1 MKTLVSIAVFAVL
14 TTTAIAEPVTIF
26 ISGNRSETPGLGIPA
41 ATTVIG
47 ADEIA
52 ESGASNL
59 YELFKNHNGI
69 QVSDT
74 SSGGGNA
81 TIDMRGF
88 GETSQSNV
96 AILINNQKIN
106 TTTDATVW
114 NLHTI
119 NIENIERIEIIR
131 GSSGVL
137 YGNQAVGGL
146 INIITKA
153 SMGNQSTVKQ
163 TIGSFNTK
171 ETQASIARTQRN
183 TINFGSISMGINAYK
198 KTSDGYRDHNSTDV
212 EKIDL
217 DLTFEKGVDKTH
229 FNLQSLNDHLE
240 TPGSLYANEI
250 LLNRKQSHSNF
261 DADFT
266 ENQTTTLTAT
276 HKTKLDSHSNL
287 DTSMRYQK
295 VHRTFLTSYRSGR
308 ETIPGHQYKE
318 TVEFSP
324 HITSNTSFGLAS
336 YGIDLISSSY
346 ELSTRFGPDT
356 NDQNIR
362 AAYGQLEYAVTPKL
376 SATYGARY
384 STVDNHIVRKDSS
397 LVTYGDVKNDDEV
410 FVNSL
415 GLNYTLNPNT
425 NIFIR
430 ADENFRF
437 AKIDEQTNTV
447 SGDIGLKNQTG
458 ISYELGGKF
467 IKDKFNF
474 DAVISRLELKNE
486 ITSTTVN
493 SCWPCVNP
501 GAYFYN
507 EIKNLNLDQTTKDSL
522 LINTKYS
529 PTDFLQLIFGAEFI
543 DANITGGTHSGKKT
557 PGVANKTF
565 SFGATWTP
573 SSNISHSIDSKW
585 IGKQYLTSDFGNES
599 PMLDSYKTFD
609 YNYSHN
615 FKEWSLGFK
624 VENLTNEKYN
634 SSGATSWSGTTA
646 INGYYPAPERN
657 FMLTAKYNFE

>member
-1 MKTLVSIAVFAVL
+1 MKTLVSAAMFAAL
-14 TTTAIAEPVTIF
+14 TTTAIAEPITIF

-41 ATTVIG
+41 ATTVIS
-47 ADEIA
+47 ADDIKK
-52 ESGASNL
+52 SGASNL

-114 NLHTI
+114 NLHAI
-119 NIENIERIEIIR
+119 DIENIERIEIIR

-153 SMGNQSTVKQ
+153 PMGKQSTVKQ

-183 TINFGSISMGINAYK
+183 TTNLDSISMGINAYK

-217 DLTFEKGVDKTH
+217 DLTLVKGVDKTQ

-240 TPGSLYANEI
+240 TPGSLYANE
-250 LLNRKQSHSNF
+250 LLINRKQSHSNF

-266 ENQTTTLTAT
+266 ENQTTTFTAS

-287 DTSMRYQK
+287 DASMRYQK
-295 VHRTFLTSYRSGR
+295 VHRTFLTSYRTGR

-318 TVEFSP
+318 TLEFSP
-324 HITSNTSFGLAS
+324 HITTNTSFGLAS
-336 YGIDLISSSY
+336 YGLDLISSNY

-362 AAYGQLEYAVTPKL
+362 AAYGQFEYAVTPGL

-384 STVDNHIVRKDSS
+384 STVDNHIVRKTSS

-415 GLNYTLNPNT
+415 GLNYAINPNT

-437 AKIDEQTNTV
+437 AKIDEHTNTV

-467 IKDKFNF
+467 NKDNFSF
-474 DAVISRLELKNE
+474 DAVISRLKLNNE
-486 ITSTTVN
+486 ITSTTIN
-493 SCWPCVNP
+493 SCWPCVGA

-522 LINTKYS
+522 VINTEYS
-529 PTDFLQLIFGAEFI
+529 PTDFLQLFLGAELI

-573 SSNISHSIDSKW
+573 SSKISHSISSKW
-585 IGKQYLTSDFGNES
+585 VGEQFLTSDFGNTS
-599 PMLDSYKTFD
+599 PKIDSYKRLD
-609 YNYSHN
+609 YNFTNN
-615 FKEWSLGFK
+615 FDNWLLGFK
-624 VENLTNEKYN
+624 IENLTNEKYN

-657 FMLTAKYNFE
+657 FMLTAKYTFE